1 MLYGYTTGEYF
12 PLFVTYAVGSAFS
25 VVFLG
30 IYWLATCTEAK
41 RRVTLW
47 ILGVLALNV
56 ATTVYLAVGL
66 ALQQSPEQVA
76 RAIGI
81 IAIVCGFALY
91 ASPFATIA
99 HVLRSRSAESI
110 PIGMVLVGTLSNAVW
125 VLYGVLVQDQIIM
138 IPTIVNTCL
147 CVLQLLLY
155 VAFRPYRGTSSSFSL
170 WKNMLG
176 LPFDVET
183 HDGQFHAALSPRIE
197 QHEISLAPLG
207 TPSAVAYKEV
217 HSPTTIAIA
226 VTVGMCV

>member
-25 VVFLG
+25 VIFLA
-30 IYWLATCTEAK
+30 IYWLSTCSEAK

-47 ILGVLALNV
+47 ILGVLAFNM

-66 ALQQSPEQVA
+66 ASQSHSQVA

-81 IAIVCGFALY
+81 IAITCGFALY

-125 VLYGVLVQDQIIM
+125 VLYGVLVQDQIIL
-138 IPTIVNTCL
+138 IPTIINTCL

-155 VAFRPYRGTSSSFSL
+155 VAFHPHRGTSRSFSL

-183 HDGQFHAALSPRIE
+183 HDGQFHATLSPRIE
-197 QHEISLAPLG
+197 QYEISLAPLG
-207 TPSAVAYKEV
+207 TPSAVAYDEL
-217 HSPTTIAIA
+217 HSPSVAIA
-226 VTVGMCV
+226 VAVGTRV

>member
-12 PLFVTYAVGSAFS
+12 PLFVTYAVGSASS

-30 IYWLATCTEAK
+30 IYWLGTRAEAK

-47 ILGVLALNV
+47 ILGVLTFNLAM
-56 ATTVYLAVGL
+56 TIYLVVGL
-66 ALQQSPEQVA
+66 AVQQSHTQVA
-76 RAIGI
+76 RVIGI

-99 HVLRSRSAESI
+99 HVLRSRSTESI

-125 VLYGVLVQDQIIM
+125 VLYGVLVQDQIIL

-155 VAFRPYRGTSSSFSL
+155 VAFRPRSSRSFSL

-207 TPSAVAYKEV
+207 TPSAAVAYEELR
-217 HSPTTIAIA
+217 SPTTIT
-226 VTVGMCV
+226 VTVSVGVRV